1 MAGLGMSHSPT
12 LMTSGGINQ
21 VFIDSGRAQSTSREL
36 EKYFRYFNS
45 FTLFTNFKQ

>member
-21 VFIDSGRAQSTSREL
+21 VFIDTGQSRGISDNQQVYKL
-36 EKYFRYFNS
+36 IDNCDM
-45 FTLFTNFKQ
+45 LLVLH